1 MHEMGLAEG
10 VLEAV
15 LESAQGKRVR
25 RVRVQIGGCL
35 LVVPD
40 SFQFSFELAAAGTDA
55 EGAIVELHEITP
67 RIRCRRCQQE
77 VETRTSPFFCQLC
90 GSTDVQIL
98 AGEDLRLEEMEL
110 TDGTLLRDRRVSAAE
125 SLAEHFREFGRHDH

>member
-15 LESAQGKRVR
+15 LESAQGKRIR

-55 EGAIVELHEITP
+55 EGALVELHEVTP
-67 RIRCRRCQQE
+67 RIRCRRCYRE
-77 VETRTSPFFCQLC
+77 TETRMSPFLCQHC
-90 GSTDVQIL
+90 GSTDIEIV

-110 TDGTLLRDRRVSAAE
+110 ADGTLLRDRRVSAADG
-125 SLAEHFREFGRHDH
+125 LAEHFREFGPHDH

>member
-40 SFQFSFELAAAGTDA
+40 SFLFSFELAAAGTDA
-55 EGAIVELHEITP
+55 EGAIVELHEIVP

-77 VETRTSPFFCQLC
+77 NESRASPFLCQSC
-90 GSTDVQIL
+90 GSTDVQIV
-98 AGEDLRLEEMEL
+98 AGEDMRLEEMEL
-110 TDGTLLRDRRVSAAE
+110 ADGTLLRDQRVSQADA
-125 SLAEHFREFGRHDH
+125 LAEHFREFGPHDH